1 MATFVDPSFRL
12 LEFILDGD
20 VKFKRDLE
28 ILDLLQDLENLVIT
42 EMKVVA
48 DKLVKPIQQG

>member
-1 MATFVDPSFRL
+1 MATFVDPSFKL